1 MKVLVTG
8 AAGQL
13 GGATVQQFQ
22 RGHTVVAL
30 TRRELDLTDHTA
42 TARIVAAERPDWIIN
57 CSAFNDVDGA
67 EDRPAVAIEVNALA
81 VKALARA
88 ADAAGATFVHYST
101 DFVFAGDATRPY
113 SEEDAPSPRSVYA
126 MSKLLGEWFA
136 RDAPRWYVLR
146 VESLFGG
153 PAAKSSTDRIA
164 DAIRAGKPAR
174 VFHDRTVSPSYVVDV
189 AAATRRLL
197 ENGAPIGLY
206 HCVNSGSATWAE
218 LAEEVGR
225 VLGTTPALERVSV
238 ADVKLRAE
246 RPKYCVLS
254 NAKLAAAGVT
264 MPPWQDALRRYLAP
278 AAGSA

>member
-13 GGATVQQFQ
+13 GGATLQEL
-22 RGHTVVAL
+22 RPHHTIVPL
-30 TRRELDLTDHTA
+30 TRRELDLTDHA
-42 TARIVAAERPDWIIN
+42 AVARVVADERPDCIIN

-88 ADAAGATFVHYST
+88 ATGVGATLVHYST
-101 DFVFAGDATRPY
+101 DFVFDGTGSVPY
-113 SEEDAPSPRSVYA
+113 TEDDAPSPRSVYA

-164 DAIRAGKPAR
+164 DAIRAGRPAR
-174 VFHDRTVSPSYVVDV
+174 VFHDRTVSPSFVVDV
-189 AAATRRLL
+189 AAATRTLL
-197 ENGAPIGLY
+197 EKGASPGLY

-225 VLGTTPALERVSV
+225 VLGTAPTLERVSV
-238 ADVKLRAE
+238 ADVKLRAQ

-264 MPPWQDALRRYLAP
+264 MPAWEDALRRYLQR
-278 AAGSA
+278 